1 METRRVAGKIVPA
14 MISTTAFVSALS
26 CTEFVKVV
34 QNVDLHRHRNAFI
47 NLALPF
53 FAFTVPLPAEKLPGL
68 NGHDYTIWDQL
79 SITESKKSAA
89 AGGVTIKSLLKQIRK
104 VASKN
109 PTSVT
114 VVSISAGP
122 YMLYANFLHD
132 EDESVLLSSL
142 WEQVKDAISSSDTF
156 DEENSRDTND
166 HKIDVFPNDSY
177 IDLTVVVEDIET
189 GDEVEL
195 PSLRVHRFQ
204 Q

>member
-1 METRRVAGKIVPA
+1 M
-14 MISTTAFVSALS
+14 
-26 CTEFVKVV
+26 C
-34 QNVDLHRHRNAFI
+34 Q
-47 NLALPF
+47 
-53 FAFTVPLPAEKLPGL
+53 
-68 NGHDYTIWDQL
+68 
-79 SITESKKSAA
+79 
-89 AGGVTIKSLLKQIRK
+89 
-104 VASKN
+104 
-109 PTSVT
+109 
-114 VVSISAGP
+114 
-122 YMLYANFLHD
+122 NFLHD